1 MDYLFLLIII
11 NSILVGVI
19 LMTQILSY
27 PLLLK
32 LGISNFYNYYNSYT
46 KRISFI
52 VIPLMIFE
60 VLLSIILNII
70 LNNFYLFASNIL
82 LFVVWGSTFFIQVP
96 IHNKLSSNHSYV
108 LINKLIYTNWIRT
121 MAWICKLITLIKL
134 YTVIWIYQN

>member
-1 MDYLFLLIII
+1 MNFLFLLIII

-32 LGISNFYNYYNSYT
+32 LNKSNFYDYYNSYT

-60 VLLSIILNII
+60 VFLSIILNTI
-70 LNNFYLFASNIL
+70 LNDFYLFVSNIL
-82 LFVVWGSTFFIQVP
+82 LLIIWGSTFLIQVP
-96 IHNKLSSNHSYV
+96 IHNKLSSNHSYS
-108 LINKLIYTNWIRT
+108 LINKLIFTNWIRT
-121 MAWICKLITLIKL
+121 IAWIFKLMTLIKL
-134 YTVIWIYQN
+134 KMIL

>member
-121 MAWICKLITLIKL
+121 IAWICKLIILIKL
-134 YTVIWIYQN
+134 YTVT

>member
-1 MDYLFLLIII
+1 MNFLFLLIII

-32 LGISNFYNYYNSYT
+32 LNKSNFYDYYNSYT

-60 VLLSIILNII
+60 VFLSIILNTI
-70 LNNFYLFASNIL
+70 LNNFYLFVSNIL
-82 LFVVWGSTFFIQVP
+82 LLIIWSSTFLIQVP
-96 IHNKLSSNHSYV
+96 IHNKLSSNHSYS
-108 LINKLIYTNWIRT
+108 LINKLIFTNWIRT
-121 MAWICKLITLIKL
+121 VAWIFKLMTLIKL
-134 YTVIWIYQN
+134 KMIL

>member
-32 LGISNFYNYYNSYT
+32 LGIGNFYNYYNSYT

-121 MAWICKLITLIKL
+121 IAWICKLIILIKL
-134 YTVIWIYQN
+134 YTVT

>member
-1 MDYLFLLIII
+1 MNFLFLLIII

-32 LGISNFYNYYNSYT
+32 LSKSDFYDYYNSYT

-60 VLLSIILNII
+60 VLLSIILNTI
-70 LNNFYLFASNIL
+70 LNNFYLFASNVL
-82 LFVVWGSTFFIQVP
+82 LLVIWGSTFFIQVP
-96 IHNKLSSNHSYV
+96 IHNKLSSNHSYS
-108 LINKLIYTNWIRT
+108 LINKLIFSNWIRT
-121 MAWICKLITLIKL
+121 IAWISKLMTLIKL
-134 YTVIWIYQN
+134 KAIL

>member
-32 LGISNFYNYYNSYT
+32 LSISNFYNYYNSYT

-52 VIPLMIFE
+52 VIPLMIIE

-121 MAWICKLITLIKL
+121 IAWICKLIILIKL
-134 YTVIWIYQN
+134 YTVT

>member
-1 MDYLFLLIII
+1 MNFLFLLIII

-32 LGISNFYNYYNSYT
+32 LSKSDFYDYYNSYT

-60 VLLSIILNII
+60 VLLSIILNTIF
-70 LNNFYLFASNIL
+70 NNFYLFASNIL
-82 LFVVWGSTFFIQVP
+82 LLVIWGSTFFIQVP
-96 IHNKLSSNHSYV
+96 IHNKLSSNHSYS
-108 LINKLIYTNWIRT
+108 LINKLIFTNWIRT
-121 MAWICKLITLIKL
+121 IAWISKLMTLIKL
-134 YTVIWIYQN
+134 KAIL

>member
-32 LGISNFYNYYNSYT
+32 LSKSDFYNYYNSYT

-52 VIPLMIFE
+52 VIPLMSFE
-60 VLLSIILNII
+60 VLLSIILNIS
-70 LNNFYLFASNIL
+70 LYNFYLLYSNIL
-82 LFVVWGSTFFIQVP
+82 LLVVWGSTFFIQVP
-96 IHNKLSSNHSYV
+96 IHNKLSFNHSHS
-108 LINKLIYTNWIRT
+108 LINKLIFTNWIRT
-121 MAWICKLITLIKL
+121 IAWICKLMTLMKL
-134 YTVIWIYQN
+134 KIII

>member
-1 MDYLFLLIII
+1 MNNLFLLIVI

-32 LGISNFYNYYNSYT
+32 LTKSNFYVYYNSYT

-60 VLLSIILNII
+60 VLLSFSLDFTF
-70 LNNFYLFASNIL
+70 NNFYLLASNISL
-82 LFVVWGSTFFIQVP
+82 LIVWGSTFFIQVP
-96 IHNKLSSNHSYV
+96 IHNKLSFNYSRV
-108 LINKLIYTNWIRT
+108 LINKLIFTNWIRT
-121 MAWICKLITLIKL
+121 IAWTSKLIILIKL
-134 YTVIWIYQN
+134 YLMI

>member
-82 LFVVWGSTFFIQVP
+82 LFVVWSSTFFIQVP

-134 YTVIWIYQN
+134 YTVT